1 MIVVESLKRGYSI
14 IKMRKLRYNNIK
26 PEIRDFRCRLCGAM
40 WLDYIENTHAC
51 GSAFLQ
57 DGRHNFDFG
66 KPIRINS
73 NEKEISTS
81 EDKVQDGKI
90 IFQ

>member
-1 MIVVESLKRGYSI
+1 
-14 IKMRKLRYNNIK
+14 
-26 PEIRDFRCRLCGAM
+26 M
-40 WLDYIENTHAC
+40 WLDYIENAHEC
-51 GSAFLQ
+51 GNAFLQ

-73 NEKEISTS
+73 NEEEISTS
-81 EDKVQDGKI
+81 EDKVHDGKI

>member
-1 MIVVESLKRGYSI
+1 
-14 IKMRKLRYNNIK
+14 
-26 PEIRDFRCRLCGAM
+26 M
-40 WLDYIENTHAC
+40 WIEYIESTHAC
-51 GSAFLQ
+51 RSASLQ

-73 NEKEISTS
+73 HEKASSTS
-81 EDKVQDGKI
+81 EDKVHDGKI

>member
-1 MIVVESLKRGYSI
+1 
-14 IKMRKLRYNNIK
+14 
-26 PEIRDFRCRLCGAM
+26 M
-40 WLDYIENTHAC
+40 WLEYIENTHAC
-51 GSAFLQ
+51 RSAFLQ

-73 NEKEISTS
+73 HEEEISTG
-81 EDKVQDGKI
+81 EDKVHDGKI